1 MRKQY
6 GYPQATVGRGF
17 RLFSRAV
24 DPDEDKKPEE
34 SNVWRVLRNIQALCG
49 NLGGSHQDFVGESYS
64 GDVTSLPELDPTWLH
79 LRDDD
84 RRCSHPTR
92 KSSPWL
98 SRPPLTSPF
107 GQFLEAPDFRNLT
120 LKCLA
125 EVASL
130 NVGPEYDPKFVSLF
144 EMVMTAINRMVPP
157 NTNIAQAYAHS
168 NDAGQEFILSLAL
181 FLGNFLQSHLR
192 TVENERTQDVL
203 LNAHLYMVKISQVD
217 EREIFKI
224 CLEYWLKL
232 VAELYDEIQS
242 LPIGDS
248 GLLMGLS
255 LGSNGAHNMLNGVSL
270 RKNIY
275 SDVLSNLRLVV
286 IEKMVKPE
294 EVRVVLRGDTT
305 HLTLHYRF

>member
-1 MRKQY
+1 M
-6 GYPQATVGRGF
+6 
-17 RLFSRAV
+17 
-24 DPDEDKKPEE
+24 
-34 SNVWRVLRNIQALCG
+34 
-49 NLGGSHQDFVGESYS
+49 
-64 GDVTSLPELDPTWLH
+64 
-79 LRDDD
+79 
-84 RRCSHPTR
+84 
-92 KSSPWL
+92 
-98 SRPPLTSPF
+98 
-107 GQFLEAPDFRNLT
+107 
-120 LKCLA
+120 KCLA

-130 NVGPEYDPKFVSLF
+130 SVGPEYDPKYVSLF

-181 FLGNFLQSHLR
+181 FLGNFLQNHLR

-255 LGSNGAHNMLNGVSL
+255 LGGTNGAHNMLNGVSL

-294 EVRVVLRGDTT
+294 EVWEISTRGIVYLAHDV
-305 HLTLHYRF
+305 YRF

>member
-1 MRKQY
+1 
-6 GYPQATVGRGF
+6 
-17 RLFSRAV
+17 
-24 DPDEDKKPEE
+24 
-34 SNVWRVLRNIQALCG
+34 
-49 NLGGSHQDFVGESYS
+49 
-64 GDVTSLPELDPTWLH
+64 
-79 LRDDD
+79 
-84 RRCSHPTR
+84 
-92 KSSPWL
+92 
-98 SRPPLTSPF
+98 
-107 GQFLEAPDFRNLT
+107 
-120 LKCLA
+120 LA
-125 EVASL
+125 EVAAL

-144 EMVMTAINRMVPP
+144 QMVMTAVNRMVPP
-157 NTNIAQAYAHS
+157 STNIAQAYANS
-168 NDAGQEFILSLAL
+168 NDSGQEFILNLAI
-181 FLGNFLQSHLR
+181 FLCNFLQAHVR
-192 TVENERTQDVL
+192 IVETEATQDVL

-255 LGSNGAHNMLNGVSL
+255 LGGPSSAMLNGMAL

-294 EVRVVLRGDTT
+294 EVL
-305 HLTLHYRF
+305 LI